1 MQQRPA
7 SSDIVAEARGYLG
20 VRWRHQG
27 RSRNG
32 IDCAGLV
39 IQVAK
44 SFGSTFDTNNYTRR
58 TADELMVS
66 LCREHLTEIPRSE
79 VAPGD
84 VMVFGLGDSRHMGI
98 VGNYQHGGL
107 SLIHAY
113 LAARKVVETRID
125 EQWRARA
132 RGCFRFPGV

>member
-1 MQQRPA
+1 VNE
-7 SSDIVAEARGYLG
+7 DIVIEARGWLG
-20 VRWRHQG
+20 ARWRHQG

-39 IQVAK
+39 LEVARVRR
-44 SFGSTFDTNNYTRR
+44 GSTVDIRNYNRIE
-58 TADELMVS
+58 ANEQMLAH
-66 LCREHLTEIPRSE
+66 CRQHMTEIPIRQA
-79 VAPGD
+79 APGD

-98 VGNYQHGGL
+98 VGDYKYGGL

-132 RGCFRFPGV
+132 RGCFRFPEPI

>member
-1 MQQRPA
+1 LNA
-7 SSDIVAEARGYLG
+7 DIVATARGFCG

-27 RSRNG
+27 RSRDG

-39 IQVAK
+39 LEVARICR
-44 SFGSTFDTNNYTRR
+44 GSTVDVRNYNRKE
-58 TADELMVS
+58 ANEQMVAH
-66 LCREHLTEIPRSE
+66 CRAHLQPVPIRD
-79 VAPGD
+79 AQPGD

-98 VGNYQHGGL
+98 VGDYKHGGL

-113 LAARKVVETRID
+113 LAVRMVVETRID
-125 EQWRARA
+125 EEWRARA